1 MSSDRAK
8 SLVLDIGGV
17 ISKTHSATHD
27 LTETLKPAA
36 YESLAVKLGLPTKDC
51 VFEDDHRRGINGA
64 RAVGMTTV
72 HFDVMIPG
80 QSFAEAERPLGLEE
94 RIAG

>member
-36 YESLAVKLGLPTKDC
+36 YESLVAKLGSPAEDC
-51 VFEDDHRRGINGA
+51 VFVDDQRRGIDGA
-64 RAVGMTTV
+64 WAVGMTTV
-72 HFDVMIPG
+72 HFDVMNPG